1 MDNRHGRRTPY
12 LRIVV
17 FVIWSLFSVTTYAGV
32 AVIDRAAQEQLLQQ
46 ERERQL
52 REQQEVSPDV
62 RLPTPASPPEE
73 HLVYLDSESPCFTIS
88 RVTLIGEN
96 AAKFQFALSA
106 ITHGEDPAIGRCL
119 GAQGINVVMSRIQ
132 NAIIARG
139 FVTTRV
145 LAAPQDL
152 NSGVLELTVIP
163 GKVRKIEFAEGV
175 TARAT
180 KWNAVP
186 IKRGDILNLRDIEQ
200 GLENLKRIPTAEVDI
215 QIEPA
220 DGPDALPGE
229 SDVLIQ
235 YQQRF
240 PFRLTLSVDDAGFKS
255 TGKYQGGVT
264 LSGDNLL
271 MLNDLFYINYNRDL
285 GGGESGKRGSDGQTV
300 HYSLPFDYWLLGF
313 TTSRYDYYQA
323 VSGINQSYIYSGR
336 SENSDIK
343 ASRLVYRNAINKTY
357 LSLRR
362 FFRKSSNY
370 IDDTEIEVQRRRTAG
385 WEIGFNQTWYLG
397 QSLLDYSLA
406 YKRGTGARNALK
418 APEESFGEGTSR
430 MQIFMADLSFT
441 LPFTS
446 QTPWG
451 EQALIYSTNFRGQ
464 YNFTPLTP
472 QDRFSIGNRYTVRG
486 FDGQLS
492 LSADNGWFV
501 RNDLSALI
509 GNTGQAV
516 YWGVDYGEVGGQ
528 SSDLLLGRQLAGA
541 VLGLRGGYSRFSYDV
556 FVGKALKKPKGFE
569 TAKTTAGFNL
579 NLTF

>member
-1 MDNRHGRRTPY
+1 MDNRHGRRLPY

-17 FVIWSLFSVTTYAGV
+17 FFLWSLFSVATYAGA

-52 REQQEVSPDV
+52 RDQQEISPDV
-62 RLPTPASPPEE
+62 RLPNPASPPEL
-73 HLVYLDSESPCFTIS
+73 LVYPESESPCFTIS
-88 RVTLIGEN
+88 RVTLTGEN
-96 AAKFQFALSA
+96 AEKLQFSLSVV
-106 ITHGEDPAIGRCL
+106 TQGEDPAIGRCL
-119 GAQGINVVMSRIQ
+119 GAQGINVAMSRIQ

-152 NSGVLELTVIP
+152 NSGLLLLTVIP
-163 GKVRKIEFAEGV
+163 GKVRQVRFAEGV

-186 IKRGDILNLRDIEQ
+186 VKQGDILNLRDIEQ
-200 GLENLKRIPTAEVDI
+200 GLENLKRAPTAEVDI

-220 DGPDALPGE
+220 DGPDTLPGE
-229 SDVLIQ
+229 SDVVIQ

-240 PFRLTLSVDDAGFKS
+240 PFRLTFSADDAGFDS
-255 TGKYQGGVT
+255 TGKYQAGVT

-271 MLNDLFYINYNRDL
+271 MLNDLFYVNYNQDL

-300 HYSLPFDYWLLGF
+300 HYSLPLGYWLFGF
-313 TTSRYDYYQA
+313 TTSSYDYHQV
-323 VSGINQSYIYSGR
+323 VSGINQSYVYSGR
-336 SENSDIK
+336 SQNSDIK
-343 ASRLVYRNAINKTY
+343 ASRLIYRNAINKTY
-357 LSLRR
+357 LSLRG

-385 WEIGFNQTWYLG
+385 WEIGFNQIWYLG
-397 QSLLDYSLA
+397 QSLLDYSLT
-406 YKRGTGARNALK
+406 YKRGTGAMNGLK
-418 APEESFGEGTSR
+418 APEETFDEGTSR
-430 MQIFMADLSFT
+430 MEILTADLGFN
-441 LPFTS
+441 LPLTIKA
-446 QTPWG
+446 PWG
-451 EQALIYSTNFRGQ
+451 EQALRYSTQIRGQ

-472 QDRFSIGNRYTVRG
+472 QDRLSIGNRYTVRG

-492 LSADNGWFV
+492 LSADNGWFL

-516 YWGVDYGEVGGQ
+516 YWGLDYGEVGGQ
-528 SSDLLLGRQLAGA
+528 SSDLLLGRQLAGI
-541 VLGLRGGYSRFSYDV
+541 VLGLRGGYKGFSYDV

-569 TAKTTAGFNL
+569 TASTTAGFNL

>member
-1 MDNRHGRRTPY
+1 MDYRHGRRSPY

-17 FVIWSLFSVTTYAGV
+17 FVLWSLFPVAAYAGV
-32 AVIDRAAQEQLLQQ
+32 TVIDRAAQEQLLQQ

-52 REQQEVSPDV
+52 RDQQEITPDV
-62 RLPTPASPPEE
+62 RLPTPASPPEL
-73 HLVYLDSESPCFTIS
+73 LVYPDSESPCFTIS
-88 RVTLIGEN
+88 SVALIGES
-96 AAKFQFALSA
+96 ASKFQFALSD
-106 ITHGEDPAIGRCL
+106 ITHGENAAIGRCL
-119 GAQGINVVMSRIQ
+119 GAQGIHVVMSRIQ

-152 NSGVLELTVIP
+152 NSGLLQLTVIP
-163 GKVRKIEFAEGV
+163 GRVRKIQFAEGV

-186 IKRGDILNLRDIEQ
+186 VKRGDILNLRDIEQ
-200 GLENLKRIPTAEVDI
+200 GLENFKRAPTVDVDI
-215 QIEPA
+215 QIKPA

-229 SDVLIQ
+229 SDVVIQ

-240 PFRLTLSVDDAGFKS
+240 PFRLTLSSDDAGFDS

-300 HYSLPFDYWLLGF
+300 HYSLPLGYWLFGL
-313 TTSRYDYYQA
+313 TTSSYDYHQV
-323 VSGINQSYIYSGR
+323 VSGINQSYLYSGR

-343 ASRLVYRNAINKTY
+343 ASRLIYRDAINKTY
-357 LSLRR
+357 LSFRG
-362 FFRKSSNY
+362 FFRKSANY
-370 IDDTEIEVQRRRTAG
+370 INDTEIEVQRRRTAG
-385 WEIGFNQTWYLG
+385 WELGFNQTWYLG
-397 QSLLDYSLA
+397 QSLLDYRLA
-406 YKRGTGARNALK
+406 YKRGTGAMNALK
-418 APEESFGEGTSR
+418 APEEAFNEGTSR
-430 MQIFMADLSFT
+430 MEILTADMAFN
-441 LPFTS
+441 LPLNLHA
-446 QTPWG
+446 PWG
-451 EQALIYSTNFRGQ
+451 EQALYFSSQIRAQ

-492 LSADNGWFV
+492 LSADRGWFI
-501 RNDLSALI
+501 RNELSALL

-516 YWGVDYGEVGGQ
+516 YGGLDYGEVSGQ
-528 SSDLLLGRQLAGA
+528 SSDLLLGRQLAGIA
-541 VLGLRGGYSRFSYDV
+541 LGLRGGYKGFSYDV
-556 FVGKALKKPKGFE
+556 FVGKALKKPRGFQ
-569 TAKTTAGFNL
+569 TASTTTGFNV